1 VDEAFLRRIRYK
13 IHVDDPT
20 ESQYNEIFSMVCEA
34 KGVPFDPEA
43 VEYLLRE
50 YYQRHRRPLRACH
63 PRDLVEHVIDL
74 ARFNE
79 EPPSLTQQALDH
91 ICRTYFIDG

>member
-1 VDEAFLRRIRYK
+1 
-13 IHVDDPT
+13 
-20 ESQYNEIFSMVCEA
+20 MVCES
-34 KGVPFDPEA
+34 KGVHFESGA

-79 EPPSLTQQALDH
+79 MPPTLTSQALDH